1 MTFSSLFMI
10 REGRKLPPLVTDR
23 IPDIVEEVSKD
34 SAVVALFSFGS
45 LAKGTLRPL
54 SDLDFAVLVSNNLD
68 PTERFEKHLNLIGLF
83 NQVLKTEEIDLVLLN
98 DISRGFSYKVIFS
111 GRLLYCSNRPELDD
125 FMEKTVKFDLDF
137 KFFRDEFDRVFLEGI
152 GYHG

>member
-1 MTFSSLFMI
+1 MI

-23 IPDIVEEVSKD
+23 IPVIVEEVSRD

-45 LAKGTLRPL
+45 LSKGTLRPL
-54 SDLDFAVLVSNNLD
+54 SDLDFSVLVSNNLD

-83 NQVLKTEEIDLVLLN
+83 NQVLKTDEIDLVLLN
-98 DISRGFSYKVIFS
+98 DVPIGFSFNIIFS
-111 GRLLYCSNRPELDD
+111 GRLLYCRNRHELND
-125 FMEKTVKFDLDF
+125 FIAKTVKFYLDF

>member
-1 MTFSSLFMI
+1 MI
-10 REGRKLPPLVTDR
+10 REGRKLPPIVTDR
-23 IPDIVEEVSKD
+23 IPAIIEEVSKD

-45 LAKGTLRPL
+45 LAKGALKPL

-83 NQVLKTEEIDLVLLN
+83 NQVLKTDEIDLVLLN
-98 DISRGFSYKVIFS
+98 DVPMGFSFNIIFS
-111 GRLLYCSNRPELDD
+111 GRLLYCRNRYELDD
-125 FMEKTVKFDLDF
+125 FMEKTVKFYLDF